1 MDSPNQLVNPKSH
14 QKVPPVKIAEQD
26 SLKGINKEEYE
37 FIESLQANYEEQSTS
52 NHNGGYC
59 FCIKKILGQLWCLL
73 VYGTAGILN
82 ILDSALIKIVNR
94 FYYHNI

>member
-1 MDSPNQLVNPKSH
+1 MDRPN
-14 QKVPPVKIAEQD
+14 PPIKIAEQN
-26 SLKGINKEEYE
+26 SLNSSNKEEYE
-37 FIESLQANYEEQSTS
+37 FIESLQANSEEESTS
-52 NHNGGYC
+52 KHESGYC
-59 FCIKKILGQLWCLL
+59 FCLKSILGQLWCLL